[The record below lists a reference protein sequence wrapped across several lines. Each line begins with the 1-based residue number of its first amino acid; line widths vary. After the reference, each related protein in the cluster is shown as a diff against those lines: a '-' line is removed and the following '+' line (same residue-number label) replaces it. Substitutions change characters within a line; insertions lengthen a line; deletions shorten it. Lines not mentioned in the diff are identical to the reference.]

1 MPTYTLLRSVWGLPT
16 VACRRLKAKPRSTST
31 PEFFLRKTKTSIVAL
46 EIYFLVLYL
55 NLYEVV
61 FYCMAIFH
69 LDFKIVKRSEGR
81 SSVAKAAYHART
93 RITDERTGDTYD
105 YSRRTDLYGHFI
117 LAPANAPEYIVKDS
131 TALWNEVE
139 RVERQQNGQTA
150 RYFDVAIPAE
160 LNNDDKKRLVLEYC
174 QKNFVDK
181 GMIADIAFHDLDS
194 DNPHAHVMLT
204 LKTIGPEGF
213 GKKERS
219 WNDRKMSVLWRESWA
234 SMANSY
240 LAAAGSSER
249 IDHRSLQAQHEEAL
263 EKAAVALDNEE
274 KALWLAKAAET
285 NRPPMKR
292 IHSAKWRSKAAQ
304 EQRAAEQAVRDA
316 AKQEAVEV
324 YKTFSELDL
333 EIVVDVRSFTV
344 AALAEPEQ
352 IVLPETHSGSSTDE
366 NQRPVLVAPAPHTRM
381 RGVKSYRDKTKV
393 SKVVA
398 GKKPSVSISDSGTN
412 TILKT
417 SSSQNQNRASRSA
430 PERVKRKQ
438 TTPRQDNIFKRFT
451 TLVIDFFK
459 EKFVWARSSR
469 VKHDPV
475 STEHDKRITENFVF
489 DEVLGHHVS
498 RAEYEKQAKFNSDTY
513 KPTPDEIRRFPSRP
527 KNGKPETTHDMD
539 LTPSIL
545 ENKKSNSPQLRP
557 SSYRVNK

>member
-1 MPTYTLLRSVWGLPT
+1 
-16 VACRRLKAKPRSTST
+16 
-31 PEFFLRKTKTSIVAL
+31 
-46 EIYFLVLYL
+46 
-55 NLYEVV
+55 
-61 FYCMAIFH
+61 MAIFH

-160 LNNDDKKRLVLEYC
+160 LNNDDKKKLVLEYC

-219 WNDRKMSVLWRESWA
+219 WNDRKMSVLWRESWSA
-234 SMANSY
+234 MANSY

-285 NRPPMKR
+285 NRPAMKR

-304 EQRAAEQAVRDA
+304 EQRAKEQAVRDA

-333 EIVVDVRSFTV
+333 EIVVDVRSFTITH
-344 AALAEPEQ
+344 LAEPEE
-352 IVLPETHSGSSTDE
+352 IVLPETRSSSSTDE
-366 NQRPVLVAPAPHTRM
+366 EQRPLLVAPAPHTRM

-398 GKKPSVSISDSGTN
+398 GVTPSISISDSGTN

-417 SSSQNQNRASRSA
+417 STSQNPNRASRSA
-430 PERVKRKQ
+430 PDRARKHK

-459 EKFVWARSSR
+459 QKFVWAK
-469 VKHDPV
+469 VNKTKDDIINE
-475 STEHDKRITENFVF
+475 EHDKRIAENYVF

-498 RAEYEKQAKFNSDTY
+498 RTEYEKQAKFNSDTY

-527 KNGKPETTHDMD
+527 EKEQPESDHRMD
-539 LTPSIL
+539 LIPHAR
-545 ENKKSNSPQLRP
+545 KDKAPRMRP
-557 SSYRVNK
+557 PGYRK

>member
-1 MPTYTLLRSVWGLPT
+1 
-16 VACRRLKAKPRSTST
+16 
-31 PEFFLRKTKTSIVAL
+31 
-46 EIYFLVLYL
+46 
-55 NLYEVV
+55 
-61 FYCMAIFH
+61 MAIFH

-93 RITDERTGDTYD
+93 RITDERTGDKYD

-117 LAPANAPEYIVKDS
+117 LAPANAPEHIVKDS

-139 RVERQQNGQTA
+139 RVERQNNGQTS

-240 LAAAGSSER
+240 LAAAGSPER

-263 EKAAVALDNEE
+263 EKAAAALDNKEQ
-274 KALWLAKAAET
+274 ALWLAKAAET
-285 NRPPMKR
+285 NRPAMKR

-304 EQRAAEQAVRDA
+304 EQRAAEQTVRDV

-333 EIVVDVRSFTV
+333 EIVVDVRSFTITH
-344 AALAEPEQ
+344 LAEPEE
-352 IVLPETHSGSSTDE
+352 IVLPETRSSSSTNDE
-366 NQRPVLVAPAPHTRM
+366 QRPLLVAPAPHTRM
-381 RGVKSYRDKTKV
+381 RGVKSYRDKSKV

-398 GKKPSVSISDSGTN
+398 CIPPSISISNSGTN

-417 SSSQNQNRASRSA
+417 SDSQNPKRASRSA
-430 PERVKRKQ
+430 PDRERMHK

-459 EKFVWARSSR
+459 QKFVWAK
-469 VKHDPV
+469 VNKTKVDIINE
-475 STEHDKRITENFVF
+475 EHDKRIAENYIF
-489 DEVLGHHVS
+489 DEVLGHSVP
-498 RAEYEKQAKFNSDTY
+498 RAEYEKRTKFNQDDY
-513 KPTPDEIRRFPSRP
+513 KPTPNEISRFPSRP
-527 KNGKPETTHDMD
+527 KNDIPEHDNSLD
-539 LTPSIL
+539 LTQSIL
-545 ENKKSNSPQLRP
+545 SRKNNTLKLKPPGHRE
-557 SSYRVNK
+557 